1 MKTHEEIKTRMSSI
15 KEKLEN
21 IPLNELSDEQ
31 WLYFTTQID
40 VLKWVLK
47 EWRLCVVDAIG

>member
-1 MKTHEEIKTRMSSI
+1 MKTKEEIKAHMFSI

-21 IPLNELSDEQ
+21 IPLNQLNDDQ

-40 VLKWVLK
+40 ILKWVLK
-47 EWRLCVVDAIG
+47 E